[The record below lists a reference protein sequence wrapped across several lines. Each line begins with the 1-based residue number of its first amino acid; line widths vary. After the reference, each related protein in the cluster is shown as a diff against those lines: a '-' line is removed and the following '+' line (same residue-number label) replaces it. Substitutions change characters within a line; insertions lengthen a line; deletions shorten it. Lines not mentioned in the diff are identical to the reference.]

1 MKLFNSNAVAK
12 MIGISNSSFSSWIK
26 NHKDEL
32 IDNGYIIAKGKYIY
46 YHPEIIKQICIL
58 RHTPI
63 PEEIEAALKNINSI
77 DEISEL
83 KNMYQITSLEDAL
96 IVAYKFKVEAETLKE
111 KNIALTAKIEAMKQD
126 MIIIRD
132 MHNNVLETTKV
143 CINKLQN
150 HQLIDINI

>member
-32 IDNGYIIAKGKYIY
+32 INNDYIITKGKYIY

-58 RHTPI
+58 QHSPI

-77 DEISEL
+77 NEISEL
-83 KNMYQITSLEDAL
+83 KNIYQITSLEDAL
-96 IVAYKFKVEAETLKE
+96 IVAYKFKVEAEALKE
-111 KNIALTAKIEAMKQD
+111 KSIALTAKIETLKQD
-126 MIIIRD
+126 MVIIRD
-132 MHNNVLETTKV
+132 MHNNMLEATKV
-143 CINKLQN
+143 YINKLQN
-150 HQLIDINI
+150 H